1 MPFRVLDALGEG
13 VTLTLSRNGLMLVL
27 ASYVLSAVSV
37 LFLPIRTDPTVR
49 TGASLTRSPV
59 IGDSV
64 ALGALV
70 TLVTG
75 ILSLYVAVV
84 AYRTFV
90 SGETDRLP
98 ADAVSRRPLWALA
111 NVFLGYLVFGIL
123 VGIGIVLL
131 IIPGLFLLVALW
143 FFDVYVA
150 VEDESFVDALGSSWA
165 LTSGN
170 RLRLFFLGVLVV
182 IFTAVLE
189 GIFAIPAAVLG
200 DVPGLLVRQLGTSV
214 GTVLAYATTAAAYVQ
229 LRESNPF

>member
-1 MPFRVLDALGEG
+1 
-13 VTLTLSRNGLMLVL
+13 MLVL

-64 ALGALV
+64 ALGALIAI
-70 TLVTG
+70 VTG
-75 ILSLYVAVV
+75 LLSLYLAVV

-98 ADAVSRRPLWALA
+98 ADAVGRRPLWALL
-111 NVFLGYLVFGIL
+111 NVFVGYLVFGIL
-123 VGIGIVLL
+123 VGIGFVLL
-131 IIPGLFLLVALW
+131 IIPGIFLLVALW

-170 RLRLFFLGVLVV
+170 RFALFFLGVFVV
-182 IFTAVLE
+182 IITSVLSWLFSIL
-189 GIFAIPAAVLG
+189 GAPFG
-200 DVPGLLVRQLGTSV
+200 DVSGLLVRQLGASF
-214 GTVLAYATTAAAYVQ
+214 GTVLGYATTATAYVQ
-229 LRESNPF
+229 LRESSPF